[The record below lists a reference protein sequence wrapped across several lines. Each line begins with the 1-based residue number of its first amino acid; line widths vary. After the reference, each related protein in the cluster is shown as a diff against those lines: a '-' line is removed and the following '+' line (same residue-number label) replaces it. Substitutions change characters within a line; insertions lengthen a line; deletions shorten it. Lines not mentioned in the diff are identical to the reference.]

1 MTIFEENSIVAE
13 NLVPMAAIA
22 YQKEKVEN
30 AICFFAKEHQ
40 KKTRSPL
47 FQTYLYKY
55 LSFLDLDSVKDTGRP
70 ALGLT
75 YQALPKGPVPIE
87 IYRNKEKIESRCFR
101 VKRYGEN
108 FVFIS
113 TGDPDL
119 SFFSKYE
126 IKCMMRLVEIY
137 ANKFV
142 KSKEMSEASHQEIPA
157 WGKTKQKD
165 FIKYESQFDD
175 DLKKKSAKDLNL
187 AEEGFLIY
195 QALEKAIK

>member
-1 MTIFEENSIVAE
+1 
-13 NLVPMAAIA
+13 MAMIA
-22 YQKEKVEN
+22 YQKEKIEN

-40 KKTRSPL
+40 KKTCSPL

-75 YQALPKGPVPIE
+75 YQALSRGPVPIE
-87 IYRNKEKIESRCFR
+87 IYRNKEKIKSTCFR
-101 VKRYGEN
+101 VKKYDEN

-126 IKCMMRLVEIY
+126 IKCMVRLVEIY
-137 ANKFV
+137 ADKFV
-142 KSKEMSEASHQEIPA
+142 KAKEISEASHQDIPA
-157 WGKTKQKD
+157 WGKTRQNNI
-165 FIKYESQFDD
+165 IKYESQFDD
-175 DLKKKSAKDLNL
+175 DLNKKPGKDLSL
-187 AEEGFLIY
+187 AEERFLIY
-195 QALEKAIK
+195 RALEKAAK

>member
-1 MTIFEENSIVAE
+1 MVTIV
-13 NLVPMAAIA
+13 
-22 YQKEKVEN
+22 YQKEKIEN

-55 LSFLDLDSVKDTGRP
+55 LSFLDFDSVTNTGKP

-75 YQALPKGPVPIE
+75 YQALERGPVPIE
-87 IYRNKEKIESRCFR
+87 IYQNKEKIESTCFR
-101 VKRYGEN
+101 VKRYGKS

-113 TGDPDL
+113 TGAPDL

-126 IKCMMRLVEIY
+126 INCMVRLVEIY
-137 ANKFV
+137 ANKFI

-157 WGKTKQKD
+157 WRKTKQKD

-175 DLKKKSAKDLNL
+175 DLNKKSAKDLSL

-195 QALEKAIK
+195 RALEKAAK